1 MKKDKNILFK
11 IGLPII
17 CIFLVIYY
25 WQNIITAM
33 SKFITV
39 ANPLIVGA
47 MIAYILNIIMKF
59 YEKKLFSKTK
69 NKNIL
74 KYKRG
79 ISILLSMTSIVVI
92 LILIARLIIPELKS
106 CVEILVS
113 GIPKFSNHIFDLI
126 NKNPHMQ
133 NLLPENTSAFNI
145 DMINWKEVIDNLF
158 RWFTSG
164 AGTVIGYVTSF
175 FSGIFNF
182 VVGLIFAIYILG
194 GKEKLANQF
203 KRIVSTYT
211 NGKISTKVFYVLKV
225 TDECFHNFIVG
236 QCIEAVILGA
246 LCTIGMLI
254 LRLPYAVMIG
264 VFVGCTAL
272 IPIAGAYIGAIV
284 GVIMIFTVSP
294 VKSIFFIVF
303 IIILQQLENQ
313 LIYPKVVG
321 SSIGLP
327 GIWVFA
333 AVMIGGGLFGIQGV
347 IFGIPIVSVFYQ
359 LIKNDLNKR
368 EKNNILKKVQV

>member
-1 MKKDKNILFK
+1 M
-11 IGLPII
+11 
-17 CIFLVIYY
+17 
-25 WQNIITAM
+25 
-33 SKFITV
+33 
-39 ANPLIVGA
+39 
-47 MIAYILNIIMKF
+47 
-59 YEKKLFSKTK
+59 
-69 NKNIL
+69 
-74 KYKRG
+74 
-79 ISILLSMTSIVVI
+79 
-92 LILIARLIIPELKS
+92 
-106 CVEILVS
+106 
-113 GIPKFSNHIFDLI
+113 
-126 NKNPHMQ
+126 
-133 NLLPENTSAFNI
+133 
-145 DMINWKEVIDNLF
+145 
-158 RWFTSG
+158 
-164 AGTVIGYVTSF
+164 
-175 FSGIFNF
+175 
-182 VVGLIFAIYILG
+182 
-194 GKEKLANQF
+194 
-203 KRIVSTYT
+203 
-211 NGKISTKVFYVLKV
+211 
-225 TDECFHNFIVG
+225 
-236 QCIEAVILGA
+236 ILGA

-284 GVIMIFTVSP
+284 GVIMIFTVAP

>member
-133 NLLPENTSAFNI
+133 NLLPENTSAFNS
-145 DMINWKEVIDNLF
+145 DMI
-158 RWFTSG
+158 
-164 AGTVIGYVTSF
+164 
-175 FSGIFNF
+175 
-182 VVGLIFAIYILG
+182 
-194 GKEKLANQF
+194 
-203 KRIVSTYT
+203 
-211 NGKISTKVFYVLKV
+211 
-225 TDECFHNFIVG
+225 
-236 QCIEAVILGA
+236 
-246 LCTIGMLI
+246 
-254 LRLPYAVMIG
+254 
-264 VFVGCTAL
+264 
-272 IPIAGAYIGAIV
+272 
-284 GVIMIFTVSP
+284 
-294 VKSIFFIVF
+294 
-303 IIILQQLENQ
+303 
-313 LIYPKVVG
+313 
-321 SSIGLP
+321 
-327 GIWVFA
+327 
-333 AVMIGGGLFGIQGV
+333 
-347 IFGIPIVSVFYQ
+347 
-359 LIKNDLNKR
+359 
-368 EKNNILKKVQV
+368 

>member
-1 MKKDKNILFK
+1 M
-11 IGLPII
+11 
-17 CIFLVIYY
+17 
-25 WQNIITAM
+25 
-33 SKFITV
+33 
-39 ANPLIVGA
+39 
-47 MIAYILNIIMKF
+47 
-59 YEKKLFSKTK
+59 
-69 NKNIL
+69 
-74 KYKRG
+74 
-79 ISILLSMTSIVVI
+79 
-92 LILIARLIIPELKS
+92 
-106 CVEILVS
+106 
-113 GIPKFSNHIFDLI
+113 
-126 NKNPHMQ
+126 
-133 NLLPENTSAFNI
+133 
-145 DMINWKEVIDNLF
+145 
-158 RWFTSG
+158 
-164 AGTVIGYVTSF
+164 TSF
-175 FSGIFNF
+175 FSVIFNF

-333 AVMIGGGLFGIQGV
+333 AVMIGAGLFGIQGV